1 MNAQH
6 RSQSILRLL
15 LAALSLSAATMRAD
29 ELKTLLAKP
38 VSPAS
43 IALLAPY
50 SADPSVRERWKAALS
65 NPNPEIRGVAARAA
79 NVCGV
84 NALIPEIEAA
94 LAGEKDAGAA
104 REEIRAALSM
114 GDSKADDAVIAAAA
128 RFDGALDGDL
138 VRSFARARGM
148 AALPLYFA
156 KLRNLL
162 LARPDHLAF
171 LRIASR
177 GGKQSL
183 TGAGA
188 MALGRGDAP
197 VWGLILEVSS
207 GDAAFAASPTLQSA
221 LASPD
226 SGIRW
231 ESAWFLAQRFATASP
246 SAEQARVAAASLR
259 EGEAAD
265 HHPGSDATLEFGRE
279 LLYRTAGEKPTP
291 SVIWA
296 AALATRTGGGHLDGE
311 FEHGPLV
318 RYLTE
323 EEKASLAKRA
333 PETDSRIDY
342 EKDSDYWSVSNL
354 PKGLAADLL
363 SVAPCGGASGGRYAI
378 AEVAF
383 REDGRPFRVTILA
396 GPSQSTCEQIVK
408 SAFLLSLAP
417 PDQPTDPDRRLH
429 LQTILRADVLSC
441 ADEMTRDPTVVRT
454 IDQLRSLI
462 TPPRLVSKT
471 DPVYPNLSGRDR
483 VSGAAV
489 FAATVSETGCLTG
502 IHLVQSSGVGS
513 IDIASMLA
521 FLQWRYSPAQLHR
534 QSIAFPVA
542 VTFSYKMY
550 D

>member
-1 MNAQH
+1 MSAVR
-6 RSQSILRLL
+6 RSRPIPRLL
-15 LAALSLSAATMRAD
+15 TGALFLVASAASAD
-29 ELKTLLAKP
+29 ELKALLAKP

-50 SADPSVRERWKAALS
+50 SADPLVRERWKAALS
-65 NPNPEIRGVAARAA
+65 NPNPEVRGVAARAV

-84 NALIPEIEAA
+84 NALLPEIEAA
-94 LAGEKDAGAA
+94 LGAEKDIGAA
-104 REEIRAALSM
+104 REEIRAALSI
-114 GDSKADDAVIAAAA
+114 GDSTADDTVLAAAS

-162 LARPDHLAF
+162 LTRPDHLAF

-183 TGAGA
+183 TGAAA

-197 VWGLILEVSS
+197 LWKLILEVSA
-207 GDAAFAASPTLQSA
+207 GDAALAASPTLQAA
-221 LASPD
+221 LASPE
-226 SGIRW
+226 SAVRW
-231 ESAWFLAQRFATASP
+231 ESAWFLAERFAIAPP
-246 SAEQARVAAASLR
+246 SADQARAAVASLR

-265 HHPGSDATLEFGRE
+265 HHPGSDAALEFGRE
-279 LLYRTAGEKPTP
+279 LLYRTAGEKAAPN
-291 SVIWA
+291 VIWA
-296 AALATRTGGGHLDGE
+296 AVLATRTEGHLDGR
-311 FEHGPLV
+311 FEHGPLL
-318 RYLTE
+318 RFLTE
-323 EEKASLAKRA
+323 EERASLARRP
-333 PETDSRIDY
+333 PETDSRIDF
-342 EKDSDYWSVSNL
+342 EKDSDYWSLSNL
-354 PKGLAADLL
+354 PKGLGADLL

-383 REDGRPFRVTILA
+383 REDGRPLRVTIVA

-417 PDQPTDPDRRLH
+417 PDQPTDPERRLH

-441 ADEMTRDPTVVRT
+441 ADETTRDPTVVRT

-483 VSGAAV
+483 VSGAAI
-489 FAATVSETGCLTG
+489 FAGTVSETGCLTD
-502 IHLVQSSGVGS
+502 IHLVQTSGVGS

-521 FLQWRYSPAQLHR
+521 FLQWKYSPAQLHR